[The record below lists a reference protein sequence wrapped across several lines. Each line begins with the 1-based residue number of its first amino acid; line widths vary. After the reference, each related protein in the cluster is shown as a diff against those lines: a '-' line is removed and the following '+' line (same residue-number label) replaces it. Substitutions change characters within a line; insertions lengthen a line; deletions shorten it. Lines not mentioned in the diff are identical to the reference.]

1 MLFRQYETKMSASMS
16 NPNVEVRFIDSMK
29 GKGLYARRSFKS
41 GEDLF
46 EEKPLVCAQFLWN
59 QLYKYLACEYC
70 LKSLENAE
78 EQSRRLTNNLSI
90 TLPYL
95 QCCEVQQD
103 QHVVCQQCQVKYC
116 CKECQDR
123 AWQEYHKTLC
133 MGPSKDD
140 AEHPLNRLQEAWRN
154 MHYPPETSS
163 IMMIVKILAMIKQ
176 AEDKSAVMGLFSQF
190 VKTTVNEEEQI
201 VHKLLGK
208 QFQEQLDIMLQL
220 TREALYDDDIQQWL
234 TPEGFRS
241 LFALIGTN
249 GQGIGSSSI
258 SVWVKNCEK
267 LQLPSEE
274 KEQLDKYIDQLY
286 EELDRVSGTFLD
298 CEGSGLYNLQSACNH
313 SCVPNAEITFP
324 YNNHVMVLKAVQD
337 IAEDEEICISYLD
350 ECDKDRSRHSRQKI
364 LRENYLF
371 ICNCVKCISE
381 ADDPDVT
388 SEEDEDDDD
397 EEDGDMDDES

>member
-1 MLFRQYETKMSASMS
+1 MVLINS
-16 NPNVEVRFIDSMK
+16 
-29 GKGLYARRSFKS
+29 
-41 GEDLF
+41 
-46 EEKPLVCAQFLWN
+46 
-59 QLYKYLACEYC
+59 EYC
-70 LKSLENAE
+70 NFELFYK
-78 EQSRRLTNNLSI
+78 
-90 TLPYL
+90 
-95 QCCEVQQD
+95 
-103 QHVVCQQCQVKYC
+103 QVKYC

-163 IMMIVKILAMIKQ
+163 IMLIVKILAMIKQ